1 MTQEK
6 NDENQEELG
15 INIIKNNRHPTFELK
30 RAENWWLS
38 NEPRNY
44 KMYWNISTSK
54 VPVRCNG
61 SRKKIFMTLEN
72 NMLAF
77 THFLRALSLHI

>member
-1 MTQEK
+1 MDLFPILQSHGISSK
-6 NDENQEELG
+6 RLYLLENL
-15 INIIKNNRHPTFELK
+15 LCVYD
-30 RAENWWLS
+30 
-38 NEPRNY
+38 NY
-44 KMYWNISTSK
+44 GMYSISIDTSK
-54 VPVRCNG
+54 VLVRCNG